1 MEKSFALRITGNV
14 VKLSGT
20 VGRITF
26 RNDSNGFT
34 VLQLSTQDSLRQ
46 QIACVGV
53 MPSVSEGEN
62 IAVVGD
68 WQSSKKFGKQFAV
81 NSYDVIQPDTIEG
94 IRRFLLSGVISNVG
108 PVRTDAIV
116 EKFGLE
122 TLSILDTAP
131 DRLLEVN
138 GIGGK
143 TLTKIKESWYEKRY
157 LKNLILFLARFDIST
172 ALAFKLS
179 KIYGSDAQK
188 KITENPYVLISD
200 LRGVGFVKA
209 DLIARKMG
217 YAPDSVYR
225 IKAGVLFTLQ
235 ESLKDGHCCC
245 PKEELITKAVPLL
258 GVEKE
263 KVVYSLDDMI
273 AVGSVISENGLIYI
287 PPFYMAEKYIAKNI
301 RKRIAYFKNNE
312 EGRHESVDMWVLQY
326 QKQQN
331 WTGDP
336 LQIKAVVTAT
346 ASPLFLCTG
355 GPGTGKTTILKV
367 ISSYFMQKNGSVT
380 LAAPTGRAAERMS
393 FCTGLEA
400 KTIHRLLEYK
410 PGGDD
415 NAFQKNENNQ
425 LQADVVIIDEVS
437 MIDLLL
443 MKNLLAA
450 IPVFARIILIG
461 DNKQLPSVGPGNVL
475 ADLINSQAIPHVHLQ
490 TVFRQAAQSRIV
502 TAAHEIIKGTIPYF
516 QNRSEDNCFFV
527 TKAEPHETVD
537 YIVDLV
543 SRRLPQKYNIDPVL
557 DIQVLSPMHKGI
569 LGTINLNQAL
579 QSALN
584 FRKEKLI
591 WDAVQFIV
599 GDKVMQVKNNYE
611 NGVFNGDIGIVTQIV
626 GDEQVIVKFQDS
638 EVAYS
643 ASNLDEIQPAYC
655 ISIHKSQGSEFKAV
669 VMPVSAQHYIML
681 QRNLL
686 YTALTRAK
694 IVCVM
699 VGTSNAL
706 SIAVRNDTALRR
718 YSQLSER
725 LNGKEIEW
733 V

>member
-1 MEKSFALRITGNV
+1 VL
-14 VKLSGT
+14 KLSTGE
-20 VGRITF
+20 VI
-26 RNDSNGFT
+26 
-34 VLQLSTQDSLRQ
+34 RQ

-62 IAVVGD
+62 ISVEGD

-108 PVRTDAIV
+108 PVRTAAIL

-122 TLSILDTAP
+122 TLSILDSAP
-131 DRLLEVN
+131 DRLLEID

-143 TLTKIKESWYEKRY
+143 TLTKIKESWCEKRY
-157 LKNLILFLARFDIST
+157 LKNLMLFLARYDIST

-179 KIYGSDAQK
+179 KLYGSDAQK

-209 DLIARKMG
+209 DQIARKMG
-217 YAPDSVYR
+217 YASDSVYR
-225 IKAGVLFTLQ
+225 IKAGILFTLQ
-235 ESLKDGHCCC
+235 ESLKDGHCCF
-245 PKEELITKAVPLL
+245 PGEDLVNQAVALL

-263 KVVYSLDDMI
+263 RVIYSLDDMI
-273 AVGSVISENGLIYI
+273 AVGSVVSENGYFYI

-301 RKRIAYFKNNE
+301 RKRVNYFKNNE
-312 EGRHESVDMWVLQY
+312 KGKYESIDLWLSQY
-326 QKQQN
+326 QKEQN

-346 ASPLFLCTG
+346 ANPLFLCTG

-367 ISSYFMQKNGSVT
+367 ISSYFMQKSGCVV

-410 PGGDD
+410 PGVDD
-415 NAFQKNENNQ
+415 NAFQKNELNQ
-425 LQADVVIIDEVS
+425 LEADVVIIDEVS

-443 MKNLLAA
+443 MKSLLAA

-475 ADLINSQAIPHVHLQ
+475 SDLINSQVIPHVHLQ

-502 TAAHEIIKGTIPYF
+502 TAAHEIIKGTIPFF

-527 TKAEPHETVD
+527 TKVEPSDAVE
-537 YIVDLV
+537 YITDLV

-557 DIQVLSPMHKGI
+557 DIQVLSPMHKGL
-569 LGTINLNQAL
+569 LGTIHLNQTL

-584 FRKEKLI
+584 FRKERLI
-591 WDAVQFIV
+591 WDSVQFIA

-611 NGVFNGDIGIVTQIV
+611 NGVFNGDIGIITRIV

-638 EVAYS
+638 EVAYTV
-643 ASNLDEIQPAYC
+643 ANLDEIQPAYC

-669 VMPVSAQHYIML
+669 VMPVSSQHYIML

-694 IVCVM
+694 AVCVM
-699 VGTSNAL
+699 VGTSSAL

-718 YSQLSER
+718 YSQLSGR
-725 LNGKEIEW
+725 LTENEIEGG
-733 V
+733 